1 MKTHRG
7 KRRLWTIASIT
18 LAVGSLI
25 GVVWAGERQFLVIL
39 ATSPKEFGGH
49 VLPFTRNETVI
60 EPPYPNPHGFQV
72 TITVPLQPSVHGN
85 STGVFLDI
93 FRSD

>member
-39 ATSPKEFGGH
+39 ATSPKEFGGQSGPLFNPER
-49 VLPFTRNETVI
+49 VNEQYFDND
-60 EPPYPNPHGFQV
+60 PDND
-72 TITVPLQPSVHGN
+72 ITSFLHLGGRLGW
-85 STGVFLDI
+85 GVAPM
-93 FRSD
+93 